1 MMSER
6 VAGRGA
12 ALAPDVRVIEK
23 KQEPTREIKV
33 AAYCRVSTDLEIQQQ
48 SLDVQIAAYNRVIRE
63 HPGWVLAGIYADKG
77 ISGTSVKHREEFL
90 RMIEDAKA
98 GKIQYILAKSISRF
112 SRNTVDALAYVRELK
127 SYGVSVFFEKEKL
140 DTGNVISEFVL
151 SIFAASAQE
160 EIISLSNNMK
170 VARRMRYAAGYAQ
183 WTHVYGFR
191 CGENKEWLVE
201 ESEAKVIRR
210 IFREYVSGKPITAIC
225 RGLEADGIPST
236 GGKTSWRDKAVLDIL
251 HNEKYIGDVRMQKS
265 FISDPIQHIRTD
277 NRDAKLKQYYKENH
291 HEAIVD
297 RETFNMAQKMIA
309 MRSTNQGFSQYPFYG
324 TLKCPIC
331 GANMV
336 RFATLRDT
344 ASYGWTCG
352 GHATERGNLREDRTV
367 CPPYFFE
374 EDLLTETYWKTM
386 QALGEEELRRIGEK
400 QDRKATAA
408 RTILER
414 RRSCADAFPKIEY
427 KDLCD
432 LVERISFPKWT
443 RMRIQW
449 KCGLTSETDIT
460 LRKVT
465 DHPFPMITQEVL
477 EHKTTKGN
485 YETETYVLNGVPLL
499 RSNPS
504 QLVRSMKKVQQEIL
518 HLLILEPSDYEA
530 DVPHVYGTK
539 CVNRKRMEQGEAE

>member
-6 VAGRGA
+6 GMGRGA

-23 KQEPTREIKV
+23 KQETSREIKV

-140 DTGNVISEFVL
+140 DTGNAISEFVL

-170 VARRMRYAAGYAQ
+170 VARRMRCAAGYAQ
-183 WTHVYGFR
+183 WTHVYGYR
-191 CGENKEWLVE
+191 CENREWIVE
-201 ESEAKVIRR
+201 ENEAEVIRR

-225 RGLEADGIPST
+225 SELEADGIPSS
-236 GGKTSWRDKAVLDIL
+236 GGKTAWRGKAVLDIL

-291 HEAIVD
+291 HPAIID
-297 RETFNMAQKMIA
+297 RETYDMAQKMIA

-324 TLKCPIC
+324 VLKCPIC

-352 GHATERGNLREDRTV
+352 GHFTERGNLREDRTV
-367 CPPYFFE
+367 CPPYCFS
-374 EDLLTETYWKTM
+374 EDLLMETYWESM
-386 QALGEEELRRIGEK
+386 RALDEFELRRLADK
-400 QDRKATAA
+400 QDGKAAVA

-414 RRSCADAFPKIEY
+414 RAAAGDTFPKIAY

-432 LVERISFPKWT
+432 LVERISFPKWSKL
-443 RMRIQW
+443 RIQW
-449 KCGLTSETDIT
+449 KCGLSTEVEMNIS
-460 LRKVT
+460 KAT
-465 DHPFPMITQEVL
+465 DHPYPRITREVV
-477 EHKTTKGN
+477 EHKTRKGD
-485 YETETYVLNGVPLL
+485 YEAETFVMNGKPMFKA
-499 RSNPS
+499 NPE
-504 QLVRSMKKVQQEIL
+504 QMVRSINRTQQEIL
-518 HLLILEPSDYEA
+518 NLLILEPNDFEP

-539 CVNRKRMEQGEAE
+539 CVNRETMERGKAE